1 MIHCKY
7 PGGFSFTLK
16 RIFSP
21 ILKGTLFAI
30 LVGLLFYSGELTQIL
45 SKRSDFLGKTI
56 KEVKFKG
63 NKNTPD
69 ADLESMIEI
78 KVGKIL
84 TKRILDR
91 DLKNLFNSGFFICRY
106 SSGRFSGRCSDHI

>member
-1 MIHCKY
+1 M
-7 PGGFSFTLK
+7 K

-21 ILKGTLFAI
+21 ILKGILLAI

-91 DLKNLFNSGFFICRY
+91 DLKNLFNSGFFIL
-106 SSGRFSGRCSDHI
+106 